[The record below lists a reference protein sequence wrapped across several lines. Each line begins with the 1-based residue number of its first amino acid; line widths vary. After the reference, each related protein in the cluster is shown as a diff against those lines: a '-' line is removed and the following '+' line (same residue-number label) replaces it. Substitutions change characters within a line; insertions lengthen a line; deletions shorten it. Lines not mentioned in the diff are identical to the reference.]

1 MSGHDFPEP
10 NYHPPQRPEPLW
22 RRCAQFALAAV
33 AVPAGLLFW
42 MLERHAR
49 AEVPCSPPSRRE
61 HRAATRSESIARAI
75 ARGLAIYEEPAR
87 WGRTAFANKVPRRSN
102 PYRRGTDSYRLWRAG
117 WDSARAEERAAA
129 SLKRRMGDYA
139 AWPPERR

>member
-75 ARGLAIYEEPAR
+75 A
-87 WGRTAFANKVPRRSN
+87 NKVPRRSN